1 MTHSHLLLI
10 MDSFMFKLT
19 KIKQNYIKFF
29 ILSEAEL
36 ACKSEA
42 DGHTYC
48 DEHNLLGF
56 CV

>member
-1 MTHSHLLLI
+1 MV
-10 MDSFMFKLT
+10 K
-19 KIKQNYIKFF
+19 F

-42 DGHTYC
+42 DGYTHYVMDTIYC
-48 DEHNLLGF
+48 VF

>member
-1 MTHSHLLLI
+1 
-10 MDSFMFKLT
+10 MFKLT